1 MLPDAAPIEVLG
13 QTGRGGTP
21 TDPVDRGLLP
31 TAILQ
36 TGPTAWVET
45 DLKTTPPTFDPSVD
59 GRGPVV
65 VGVAVSRRPVGD
77 KTGGPAEEKPRLVL
91 FSCAT
96 FAENL
101 LQDIAPSNL
110 DMLMNAAS
118 WLRERPDTLGI
129 APKTHVAL
137 TLAVDDQL
145 RSRLIM
151 VPSATA
157 VMLIIAMGITVYVAR
172 RE

>member
-1 MLPDAAPIEVLG
+1 
-13 QTGRGGTP
+13 
-21 TDPVDRGLLP
+21 
-31 TAILQ
+31 
-36 TGPTAWVET
+36 
-45 DLKTTPPTFDPSVD
+45 
-59 GRGPVV
+59 
-65 VGVAVSRRPVGD
+65 
-77 KTGGPAEEKPRLVL
+77 
-91 FSCAT
+91 
-96 FAENL
+96 
-101 LQDIAPSNL
+101 
-110 DMLMNAAS
+110 MNAAS

-129 APKTHVAL
+129 AAKTHVAL